1 MIDSLPTGSLLG
13 AQSLGL
19 LSPSDWALHTLIGL
33 SFGLLL
39 FLVASGFT
47 LTFGL
52 ARFVN
57 LSHGATFMV
66 AAHVASSVVDGP
78 DNFVLGV
85 VLAVVSGVAVSL
97 IVFGLAS
104 LRWSAISVDPTRQVL
119 FTFGCLLVIADQ
131 VRRQWDG
138 IPRSVQLPSGLEG
151 SINIGDAAFPVY
163 RLAVMGI
170 AAVLA
175 AGLWWL
181 TEHTR
186 FGALVR
192 AGVDDRE
199 QLEAMGVQPRNLYLA
214 VFGLAGGLAGLAGGL
229 GAPILGAS
237 VGQEFTILIA
247 ALVAVVIGGLGNL
260 GGAFVASL
268 LVGLVDAYG
277 KAALPQ
283 FASFTMMAL
292 VVLVLAVRPE
302 GFRSLGGA
310 G

>member
-1 MIDSLPTGSLLG
+1 MSPVTH
-13 AQSLGL
+13 SLGL
-19 LSPSDWALHTLIGL
+19 LSPSEWALHTLIGL

-66 AAHVASSVVDGP
+66 AAHVTSSVVDGP

-85 VLAVVSGVAVSL
+85 AAAVAAGIVVSLLVFVVAA
-97 IVFGLAS
+97 I
-104 LRWSAISVDPTRQVL
+104 RWSAISTDPTRQVL

-131 VRRQWDG
+131 VRRHWDG
-138 IPRSVQLPSGLEG
+138 LPLSVQLPSGLEG
-151 SINIGDAAFPVY
+151 SIGIGNSAFPVY
-163 RLAVMGI
+163 RLVVMAI
-170 AAVLA
+170 TATVAI
-175 AGLWWL
+175 GLWWL
-181 TEHTR
+181 TERTH

-214 VFGLAGGLAGLAGGL
+214 VFGLAGGFAGLAGGL

-237 VGQEFTILIA
+237 VGQEFTILIF
-247 ALVAVVIGGLGNL
+247 ALVAVVIGGLGDL
-260 GGAFVASL
+260 TGAFAASI

-277 KAALPQ
+277 KALVPQ

-292 VVLVLAVRPE
+292 VVLVLALRPQ
-302 GFRSLGGA
+302 GLRSLRGA
-310 G
+310 V